1 MFNKTEAKREAS
13 DRFVL
18 FPYGQKVHSLIDVCI
33 DLSDEWAAGQTETS
47 PRAQR
52 KALKSYLMERIDLKD
67 PTKSYFVPSFVW
79 TFLAK
84 MIISWIIKW
93 IINNYIIND

>member
-52 KALKSYLMERIDLKD
+52 KALRSYLMERIDLKD
-67 PTKSYFVPSFVW
+67 PTKSCFVPSFVW